1 MVCAVV
7 MKATTYIF
15 NKLCKIPSDI
25 NEHLETLRNYA
36 KECDVIVEMGVC
48 HAVST
53 WAFLEGMRLRKQEKE
68 NMEKSQ
74 QLLSIDINHVPDI
87 EFVAK
92 EAKKMGI
99 KFKFIQQSSL
109 DIDIPS
115 NTNLLFIDTWHVY
128 GQLKRELEKHHRN
141 VSKYIIMHDTEV
153 DKIKGECLRVK
164 ADPVEEGLKSG
175 IPADEVSK
183 GLGFAIVEFLETY
196 KEEWRVFMHY
206 PYNNGL
212 TVLERVAPAKSTVV

>member
-1 MVCAVV
+1 
-7 MKATTYIF
+7 
-15 NKLCKIPSDI
+15 
-25 NEHLETLRNYA
+25 
-36 KECDVIVEMGVC
+36 
-48 HAVST
+48 
-53 WAFLEGMRLRKQEKE
+53 
-68 NMEKSQ
+68 
-74 QLLSIDINHVPDI
+74 
-87 EFVAK
+87 
-92 EAKKMGI
+92 
-99 KFKFIQQSSL
+99 
-109 DIDIPS
+109 
-115 NTNLLFIDTWHVY
+115 
-128 GQLKRELEKHHRN
+128 LEKHHRN

-212 TVLERVAPAKSTVV
+212 TVLERVAPAKSTAV